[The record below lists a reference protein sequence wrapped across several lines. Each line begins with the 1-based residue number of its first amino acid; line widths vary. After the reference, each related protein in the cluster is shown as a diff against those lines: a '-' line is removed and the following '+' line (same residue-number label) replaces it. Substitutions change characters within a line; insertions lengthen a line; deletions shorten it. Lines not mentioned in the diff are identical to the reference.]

1 MYLNSTRF
9 VGFALTALLAFVA
22 MPLRAEG
29 PAPVPLARLIDE
41 ALARNP
47 ELLAANAAG
56 EAARQRIAPA
66 AALEDPMLE
75 AGILNAPLPGLGLG
89 REDMTMRMLGLSQK
103 LPFPGKRG
111 LRQAVATAESA
122 SAGMATLETRNRLVR
137 DLRVAYSQLQR
148 AEANARLATRTRSAL
163 QDLASAAEARLALG
177 QATQGEV
184 LAAQSKLAQL
194 QLELLTA
201 RGLQQ
206 ASLAALRRLLGRDDD
221 MPIEPVPASLPEQD
235 TAPTAA
241 PADNLSQALAMRPQL
256 QGLAAMADGAARS
269 RELAERERYP
279 DFEVRLNYGQ
289 RQRAPDGMQRD
300 DMVSLTVAVNL
311 PVWRQ
316 SRTGPRIA
324 EARALQ
330 QQAEAMLEAQR
341 LEQRAGLA
349 SQQATARQSR
359 AAALLYHDT
368 LLPQVHAQLESAL
381 NAWRAGRGPFS
392 DVLEAQAA
400 GDEAE
405 RAEAQAIADH
415 NEALA
420 EIDLLA
426 GVPLTAIRE
435 TQP

>member
-1 MYLNSTRF
+1 
-9 VGFALTALLAFVA
+9 
-22 MPLRAEG
+22 
-29 PAPVPLARLIDE
+29 
-41 ALARNP
+41 
-47 ELLAANAAG
+47 
-56 EAARQRIAPA
+56 
-66 AALEDPMLE
+66 MLE
-75 AGILNAPLPGLGLG
+75 VGILNAPLPGLALG
-89 REDMTMRMLGLSQK
+89 REDMTMRMLGISQK

-137 DLRVAYSQLQR
+137 DLRVAYSRLQR
-148 AEANARLATRTRSAL
+148 AEANARLAIRTHSAL
-163 QDLASAAEARLALG
+163 QDLATAAEARLALG
-177 QATQGEV
+177 RATQGEV

-194 QLELLTA
+194 QLERLA
-201 RGLQQ
+201 ASGQQQ
-206 ASLAALRRLLGRDDD
+206 ASLATLRRLLGRDDD
-221 MPIEPVPASLPEQD
+221 MPIEPVPASLP
-235 TAPTAA
+235 APDRA
-241 PADNLSQALAMRPQL
+241 PPSVTGGDMQQALAMRPQL

-289 RQRAPDGMQRD
+289 RQRAPAGMPRD

-311 PVWRQ
+311 PVWHQ
-316 SRTGPRIA
+316 SRTAPRIA

-341 LEQRAGLA
+341 IEQHAGLA

-359 AAALLYHDT
+359 AAARLYHDT
-368 LLPQVHAQLESAL
+368 LLPQVRAQLDSAL

-400 GDEAE
+400 SAEAE

-415 NEALA
+415 DEALA

-426 GVPLTAIRE
+426 GVPLDAIRE